1 MGNVIIGMIVMGVIF
16 CYIAVLKAMGLN
28 REEVAVCAVPFA
40 ISFLG
45 MVFTFIYF
53 KG

>member
-1 MGNVIIGMIVMGVIF
+1 MGNVIIGMIAMGVIF
-16 CYIAVLKAMGLN
+16 AYMTVLEAMGLN
-28 REEVAVCAVPFA
+28 HEEIAVCAVPFVL
-40 ISFLG
+40 SFLG

>member
-16 CYIAVLKAMGLN
+16 AYTTILEAMGLQ
-28 REEVAVCAVPFA
+28 REEVAVCAVPFVL
-40 ISFLG
+40 SFLG

>member
-16 CYIAVLKAMGLN
+16 AYMTILKAMGLS
-28 REEVAVCAVPFA
+28 REEVAVCIVPFIIA
-40 ISFLG
+40 FLG